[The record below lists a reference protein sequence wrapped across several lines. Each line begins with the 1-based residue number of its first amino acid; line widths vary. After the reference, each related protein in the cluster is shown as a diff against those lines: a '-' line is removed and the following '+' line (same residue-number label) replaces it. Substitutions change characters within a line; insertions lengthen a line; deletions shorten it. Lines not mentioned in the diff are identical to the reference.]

1 VVVGVAAT
9 VAAVAAE
16 ARTAAGAPA
25 LAGGINPFSD
35 SKARP
40 DLADGLFVFRH
51 QLELKFSRPHVS

>member
-1 VVVGVAAT
+1 VGVAAT
-9 VAAVAAE
+9 VAAV

-51 QLELKFSRPHVS
+51 QLELKFFRPHVS